1 MIGLQR
7 HGNALYSY
15 HPSGKLCSAA
25 MQGDITRMKEIL
37 LKGISLNKVN
47 KSGEN
52 CLQFYVKHCKAED
65 FKPEVA
71 LILFASGEII
81 DGNVENLPD
90 CIKTAFDKFNLKALC
105 FNAIRNHLLRLD
117 KNRNLFERV
126 SLLPLP
132 GLLKNE
138 LLMNV
143 SLSRDVNQE
152 AVESQV

>member
-7 HGNALYSY
+7 HDNAIYRY

-25 MQGDITRMKEIL
+25 MQGDIKEIKEIL
-37 LKGISLNKVN
+37 LKGASLNKIN

-52 CLQFYVKHCKAED
+52 CLQFYVKHCKAKD

-71 LILFASGEII
+71 LLLFASGEII
-81 DGNVENLPD
+81 DGDVENLPD

-105 FNAIRNHLLRLD
+105 FNTIRNHLLHLD
-117 KNRNLFERV
+117 KNRNLFEKV
-126 SLLPLP
+126 PLLPLP

-143 SLSRDVNQE
+143 SLSRDMNQE

>member
-7 HGNALYSY
+7 HGNALYRY
-15 HPSGKLCSAA
+15 HPSGKLCNAA
-25 MQGDITRMKEIL
+25 MQGDIKGIKEIL
-37 LKGISLNKVN
+37 LKGASLNKIN

-52 CLQFYVKHCKAED
+52 CLQFYVKHCKAEV

-71 LILFASGEII
+71 LLLFASGEII
-81 DGNVENLPD
+81 DGDVENLPD
-90 CIKTAFDKFNLKALC
+90 CIKNAFDKFSLKALC
-105 FNAIRNHLLRLD
+105 FNTIRNHLLCLD

-126 SLLPLP
+126 PLLPLP

>member
-1 MIGLQR
+1 
-7 HGNALYSY
+7 
-15 HPSGKLCSAA
+15 
-25 MQGDITRMKEIL
+25 MQGDITRIKEIL
-37 LKGISLNKVN
+37 LKGAALNKVHI
-47 KSGEN
+47 SGEN
-52 CLQFYVKHCKAED
+52 CLQFYVKHCKTED

-81 DGNVENLPD
+81 DGDVENLPD
-90 CIKTAFDKFNLKALC
+90 CIKNAFDKFNLEALC
-105 FNAIRNHLLRLD
+105 FNAIRNHLFRLD

-126 SLLPLP
+126 PLLPLP

-143 SLSRDVNQE
+143 SLSREMNQE

>member
-1 MIGLQR
+1 
-7 HGNALYSY
+7 
-15 HPSGKLCSAA
+15 
-25 MQGDITRMKEIL
+25 MQGDITRIKEIL
-37 LKGISLNKVN
+37 LKGASLNKVN

-71 LILFASGEII
+71 LLLFASGEII
-81 DGNVENLPD
+81 DRNVENLPD

-105 FNAIRNHLLRLD
+105 FKTIRNHLLHLD

-126 SLLPLP
+126 PLLPLP

-143 SLSRDVNQE
+143 SLSRDMNQE
-152 AVESQV
+152 AVDSQV

>member
-7 HGNALYSY
+7 HGNALYRY

-25 MQGDITRMKEIL
+25 MQGDITKMKQIL
-37 LKGISLNKVN
+37 RKGVSLNKVN

-52 CLQFYVKHCKAED
+52 CLLFYVKYCEAED

-71 LILFASGEII
+71 LLLFASGEII
-81 DGNVENLPD
+81 EDNLDNLPD
-90 CIKTAFDKFNLKALC
+90 CIKPAYEKFNLKALC
-105 FNAIRNHLLRLD
+105 FSTIRNHLLRLD
-117 KNRNLFERV
+117 INRNLFERV
-126 SLLPLP
+126 PLLPLP
-132 GLLKNE
+132 TLLKNE

-143 SLSRDVNQE
+143 SLSRDVTEE